1 MGHIR
6 DNIREFEDR
15 GANVVMILA
24 QNTEGVKEYLAAQ
37 PHPFPVLPDE
47 TREVVKAYGVYVHV
61 NLESY
66 NIARPA
72 VFLVDSKGIIRYMHI
87 GYHQADYPT
96 AIEVLTALDGMMAG
110 RSHAA

>member
-6 DNIREFEDR
+6 EKIEEFRDR
-15 GANVVMILA
+15 NAAVVMILA
-24 QNTEGVKEYLAAQ
+24 QSGDGIREYLARH
-37 PHPFPVLPDE
+37 PYPFPVLPDE

-72 VFLVDSKGIIRYMHI
+72 VFLVDSEGRIRYMYI

-96 AIEVLTALDGMMAG
+96 VREVLVALDGMIG
-110 RSHAA
+110 PESAAA

>member
-6 DNIREFEDR
+6 DSIHEFESR

-24 QNTEGVKEYLAAQ
+24 QNTEGVKEYLAAR

-47 TREVVKAYGVYVHV
+47 SREVVKAYGVYVHV

-72 VFLVDSKGIIRYMHI
+72 VFLVDGKGIIRYI
-87 GYHQADYPT
+87 YVGYNQADYPT
-96 AIEVLTALDGMMAG
+96 AQEVLAALDGMIAG
-110 RSHAA
+110 RSHTA